1 MIWRSLIILV
11 LCAATALLCHT
22 STAARGGD
30 DSGVLT
36 ELPSVAGTFV
46 NREEIKASQA
56 ELDLLPKDTTL
67 IKRLYR
73 DAAAND
79 NAHVSLVLAGQDTRA
94 IHKPEVCL
102 PGQGWTI
109 TSSTVH
115 PVAMKNGTTLQVRD
129 LALQKLDQ
137 RTEGQKR
144 LIKAHYVYWF
154 VGKGV
159 STTSDVERQWL
170 SFKDSVFNGVN
181 HRWAYPSVMAFVTQ
195 GMDPRQSVQRERND
209 TQTVGMLLD
218 LVRTLAPKFQK
229 SLMP

>member
-109 TSSTVH
+109 TSSTVR
-115 PVAMKNGTTLQVRD
+115 PVAMKNGTTLHVRD

-170 SFKDSVFNGVN
+170 SFKDSVFHGVN
-181 HRWAYPSVMAFVTQ
+181 HRWAYPSVMGFVTESL
-195 GMDPRQSVQRERND
+195 DPRETGERARTDEETVQ
-209 TQTVGMLLD
+209 MLLACIRD
-218 LVRTLAPKFQK
+218 LAPKFQK
-229 SLMP
+229 DLMP